1 MANQITIDIGAA
13 ANDGTGDPLR
23 TAFNY
28 VNNNFSNVWNTG
40 LPNSN
45 IQFSDNRILTVN
57 TNANLVLAP
66 NGIGKVASNVDIV
79 PNTANVFSLGGT
91 TRRWNTVYTQ
101 YLDVSNY
108 ISGTLGNITVA
119 VANLHITGGSNGYVL
134 QTDGAGNLTWTA
146 QTGGSGNGTPGG
158 ANTQVQYNNAGSFGG
173 SAAFTFDRTS
183 NVLTVSGNISSGNIA
198 ITNLTSSNTV
208 SARTAT
214 FTGDQYSDG
223 AIYVGTPAGTVLGSD
238 VVMQITA
245 NAGGYSQTNF
255 QNINSGP
262 TASSD
267 YILTADNGNDTTHYL
282 DMGITSSGWD
292 GSETNVLSGL
302 AANNGYL
309 YVQDGNLS
317 LGVRNGNTSYKWN
330 FDTTGLLTVPGNII
344 PTGNATQSLGNAT
357 RQWKDLWVS
366 NNTIY
371 INSVP
376 LSMTAGNILTVNG
389 EDVVTTNANGTVD
402 LANLAIDNYNIYNTQ
417 GGGLILS
424 NFNYLTAEAET
435 AYINIPAGNSP
446 GDLQIVQEQGNV
458 TINANSRAL
467 WSFNADNSFKLP
479 NNSNITI
486 ADNTVTQINSVA
498 TANGAINLRTFD
510 ATGNIGAS
518 TYFDGAS
525 GSLDFYSFNYT
536 TNSSYNWRFDNGGSF
551 TLPNSP
557 GNVYFGEQ
565 ANGPVIIP
573 GATAITL
580 NANRADTTQDYITVG
595 QDGIELFSVN
605 TINIDNSTT
614 GLLNSDINIRSGDDI
629 FLRGRNKPDDT
640 ESEGGDIFV
649 YAGQGAN
656 AATGGNDTGGG
667 GDIQIYAGA
676 GGLAQVT
683 NIFGGS
689 GGTIDILAGD
699 GGTSLD
705 SLVGSGGWISLTA
718 GSAATPVD
726 SANGGFGGS
735 VSITAGATT
744 RINESGGSISLNT
757 GAGSGDGYGAAGA
770 VEINIATSNVGP
782 GGTWTFSGTGT
793 TFQVP
798 ANSEIYGANFGNFT
812 VGCAGNTIVTSSDYG
827 ANVKNWVFGY
837 TGNLLAPGNIITPTN
852 FVGPSLRTNLAD
864 FNFVRSITNIATGAT
879 TVVSL
884 AGLTFGDPWTGQ
896 VTISDV
902 TGTTEANGTWWYQAV
917 DTDQIGLYTDNTFTT
932 PVDSSTWGAYVSGGL
947 AVTLDY
953 GNIQINAQT
962 VTIQSGDAD
971 YNNKVWEFDN
981 TGTLTFPSLAN
992 ISGGNFNAGTA
1003 SATVALNAFSPDG
1016 NTVSIQ
1022 SQGNTSSAVISIFSN
1037 AGPVTSNWTFTT
1049 APLDPTESFLYIPNG
1064 GAISTPD
1071 ATGGEGGKNIFI
1083 QAGASDPVTWNSNP
1097 GGEIIIKGG
1106 YGSFGD
1112 GGGGAGGNVNIQGGP
1127 SSDSHAGNVNI
1138 NSGLNTWVFDYTGKL
1153 TVPGISTGSGTG
1165 EIVEIRGTRNK
1176 VGITNDAGYG
1186 YAATFTGTTPA
1197 LAYTASSNLVQSA
1210 KVTFVVQSN
1219 NATFGWEQF
1228 DVSVIILYGG
1238 GVGVT
1243 VSNRMNNNPANG
1255 DTQVTASVNGG
1266 GQIEIYLAQPGSGT
1280 AYVNYTAT
1288 EFNLMID

>member
-1 MANQITIDIGAA
+1 MANQISIDIGAA

-23 TAFNY
+23 TAFND
-28 VNNNFSNVWNTG
+28 VNLNFANVWNTG

-45 IQFSDNRILTVN
+45 VQFSDNRILTTN

-66 NGIGKVASNVDIV
+66 NGIGVVQSNVDIL
-79 PNTANVFSLGGT
+79 PSINRGQNLGST
-91 TRRWNTVYTQ
+91 SKKWNTVNAYYINT
-101 YLDVSNY
+101 DVANVGSF
-108 ISGTLGNITVA
+108 GNLTVA

-134 QTDGAGNLTWTA
+134 QTDGNGNLTWTA
-146 QTGGSGNGTPGG
+146 QTGGGGNGVPGG

-173 SAAFTFDRTS
+173 SASFTFDQTS
-183 NVLTVSGNISSGNIA
+183 NVLTVNGNIA
-198 ITNLTSSNTV
+198 AGNIGITNLTTSNTV
-208 SARTAT
+208 RGRTGT
-214 FTGDQYSDG
+214 FTGDQFSDG
-223 AIYVGTPAGTVLGSD
+223 AMYIGSPAGTVLGSD
-238 VVMQITA
+238 VVIQITA

-262 TASSD
+262 GASSD
-267 YILTADNGNDTTHYL
+267 YVLTADNGNDTTHFL

-302 AANNGYL
+302 TPNNGYL

-357 RQWKDLWVS
+357 HQWRDLWVS

-376 LSMTAGNILTVNG
+376 LSVTAGNILTFNG

-446 GDLQIVQEQGNV
+446 GDLQIVQEQGNI
-458 TINANSRAL
+458 TLNANSSAV
-467 WSFNADNSFKLP
+467 WSFNADSTLRFP

-486 ADNTVTQINSVA
+486 VDSVITQINAVA
-498 TANGAINLRTFD
+498 TANSAINLRAFD
-510 ATGNIGAS
+510 NNGNTTAS
-518 TYFDGAS
+518 TFFDGTD
-525 GSLDFYSFNYT
+525 GTLNFYSYNST
-536 TNSSYNWRFDNGGSF
+536 TDTNYNWRFDNGGSF
-551 TLPNSP
+551 TLPNAP
-557 GNVYFGEQ
+557 GNVYFGELSTS
-565 ANGPVIIP
+565 PFITP
-573 GATAITL
+573 ESTAITFD
-580 NANRADTTQDYITVG
+580 ANRSDPGVNYLTVS
-595 QDGIELFSVN
+595 QDGIDLFSTS

-640 ESEGGDIFV
+640 ESEGGDIFL

-683 NIFGGS
+683 NISGGS

-782 GGTWTFSGTGT
+782 GGTWTFTGTGT
-793 TFQVP
+793 TLQVP

-827 ANVKNWVFGY
+827 ANVKNWTFGY
-837 TGNLLAPGNIITPTN
+837 TGILSLPGITT
-852 FVGPSLRTNLAD
+852 
-864 FNFVRSITNIATGAT
+864 ATGAEAM
-879 TVVSL
+879 TV
-884 AGLTFGDPWTGQ
+884 AGTRTL
-896 VTISDV
+896 V
-902 TGTTEANGTWWYQAV
+902 
-917 DTDQIGLYTDNTFTT
+917 
-932 PVDSSTWGAYVSGGL
+932 GG
-947 AVTLDY
+947 
-953 GNIQINAQT
+953 
-962 VTIQSGDAD
+962 
-971 YNNKVWEFDN
+971 FDN
-981 TGTLTFPSLAN
+981 
-992 ISGGNFNAGTA
+992 
-1003 SATVALNAFSPDG
+1003 
-1016 NTVSIQ
+1016 
-1022 SQGNTSSAVISIFSN
+1022 
-1037 AGPVTSNWTFTT
+1037 
-1049 APLDPTESFLYIPNG
+1049 PNG
-1064 GAISTPD
+1064 A
-1071 ATGGEGGKNIFI
+1071 
-1083 QAGASDPVTWNSNP
+1083 
-1097 GGEIIIKGG
+1097 
-1106 YGSFGD
+1106 
-1112 GGGGAGGNVNIQGGP
+1112 
-1127 SSDSHAGNVNI
+1127 
-1138 NSGLNTWVFDYTGKL
+1138 
-1153 TVPGISTGSGTG
+1153 
-1165 EIVEIRGTRNK
+1165 
-1176 VGITNDAGYG
+1176 
-1186 YAATFTGTTPA
+1186 YAATFTG
-1197 LAYTASSNLVQSA
+1197 SSPVEVYSCDPVTQSA
-1210 KVTFVVQSN
+1210 KFTFAIQTN

-1228 DVSVIILYGG
+1228 DVAVIKLFAG

-1243 VSNRMNNNPANG
+1243 VSNRMNNNPDNG
-1255 DTQVTASVNGG
+1255 NTQVTANLGEG
-1266 GQIEIYLAQPGSGT
+1266 NQIVILLTQPGSGT

-1288 EFNLMID
+1288 EFKLTID